1 MNRITSIHKELPVPI
16 VKGKSNG
23 LTVLMICCV
32 QYVLCRGV
40 MTVQRLTVC
49 FECQYEPVFF
59 QKGILDLNF
68 NCTDPFQAS
77 NDTV

>member
-23 LTVLMICCV
+23 LTVL
-32 QYVLCRGV
+32 CRGV
-40 MTVQRLTVC
+40 MTVQRLTIC